1 MAHHDKI
8 IANKLDCPLC
18 GELNMET
25 YVKTRWEKSGN
36 LISLN
41 HICHHCGGRVKI
53 VENING
59 FLVLHKYIPRKEKVK
74 RVKNDD

>member
-8 IANKLDCPLC
+8 LANKLDCPLC

-25 YVKTRWEKSGN
+25 YVKARWEKSGN

-59 FLVLHKYIPRKEKVK
+59 FLVLHKYIPRKDKVK

>member
-8 IANKLDCPLC
+8 IANKLDCLLC

-25 YVKTRWEKSGN
+25 YVKARWEKSGN

>member
-18 GELNMET
+18 GGLNMET
-25 YVKTRWEKSGN
+25 YVKARWEKSGN

-59 FLVLHKYIPRKEKVK
+59 FLVLHKYIPRKDKVK

>member
-8 IANKLDCPLC
+8 LADKLDCPIC
-18 GELNMET
+18 GVLNMET
-25 YVKTRWEKSGN
+25 YVKKRWEKSGN

-59 FLVLHKYIPRKEKVK
+59 FLVLRKYIMKKVK
-74 RVKNDD
+74 LKRLIK